1 MTDLT
6 IILQGVIHSEALIYQ
21 IIEKYN
27 PFGKIIIS
35 SYFKNYLQLFETLRK
50 TYPKIIL
57 IDNDISQFRDELIL
71 QNNLC
76 ITESEFGNN
85 YINNYYYQIRTT
97 ENAMKFITTKYII
110 KTRIDFYFE
119 NLYDFIDNMIKN
131 ENKITNIS
139 IYTRN
144 YDFCKT
150 HKLLCHVSDIL
161 YGGTSEFIKNI
172 SNKET
177 QTFKLEIC
185 CSEDRKFRHHLKDIP
200 TNLFENKHMYSNYM
214 AQLFNIYPINR
225 GDCHYNFKGIT
236 YFNDKVKDNIE
247 YFMEGCDC

>member
-6 IILQGVIHSEALIYQ
+6 IILQGVIHSEALVYQ
-21 IIEKYN
+21 IIEKYKS
-27 PFGKIIIS
+27 FGKIIIS
-35 SYFKNYLQLFETLRK
+35 SYFKNYPDLFEILTK
-50 TYPKIIL
+50 NYPEIIL
-57 IDNDISQFRDELIL
+57 IDNDVSIFRNELL
-71 QNNLC
+71 SQNNLC
-76 ITESEFGNN
+76 TAESEAGNN
-85 YINNYYYQIRTT
+85 YMNHYYYQIRTT
-97 ENAMKFITTKYII
+97 ETAMLFATSTYII

-119 NLYDFIDNMIKN
+119 NLSDFIDNMIQN

-177 QTFKLEIC
+177 QTFKLEIG
-185 CSEDRKFRHHLKDIP
+185 CSEDRKFRHHLKNIP
-200 TNLFENKHMYSNYM
+200 TNLFENKYTYSNYM
-214 AQLFNIYPINR
+214 AQYFNIYPINK
-225 GDCHYNFKGIT
+225 GNYNFKGTT
-236 YFNDKVKDNIE
+236 YFNDRVKNTID